1 MKEFFTTK
9 VRVLVAIAAL
19 LAIITVGSMIL
30 RPGEATIMNNI
41 MSMVVNPLKNGVTIL
56 VNEAERLY
64 DYIFGYETIRAE
76 NDLLREQMA
85 NMNQDIR
92 NSQTYKEENVRLRS
106 LLNFSEKNTDYVME
120 IANVVA
126 WNSAGYGSTVTI
138 SKGSTAGL
146 AEGMC
151 AITESG
157 QVVGLIS
164 EVGSNWATVTT
175 ILDTTSEI
183 GAHVFGSGY
192 TCIAHGDFELMND
205 GYLRASYLA
214 SDATI
219 RNSDQILTSGDG
231 DIYPP
236 GLVLGTVYDVGD
248 DETNVAKY
256 AVLAPTVDL
265 SSVAQ
270 VFIIKSYNIND

>member
-1 MKEFFTTK
+1 MKNFFNTK
-9 VRVLVAIAAL
+9 VKIILVIAAL
-19 LAIITVGSMIL
+19 AAILTVGSMIL
-30 RPGEATIMNNI
+30 RPGKATLLSNVV
-41 MSMVVNPLKNGVTIL
+41 SMVVNPLKNGVTIL
-56 VNEAERLY
+56 VDKAEQLY
-64 DYIFGYETIRAE
+64 DYIFAYEKLQAE
-76 NDLLREQMA
+76 NDHLREQMA

-92 NSQTYKEENVRLRS
+92 ESQTYKEENERLRS
-106 LLNFSEKNTDYVME
+106 LLTLAEKNTDYVLE
-120 IANVVA
+120 IANVVS
-126 WNSAGYGSTVTI
+126 WDSGGYGHSLTI
-138 SKGSTAGL
+138 SKGSSAGL

-164 EVGSNWATVTT
+164 EVGTNWATVTT

-183 GAHVFGSGY
+183 GAYIFGSGY
-192 TCIAHGDFELMND
+192 TCIAQGDFELMNQ

-219 RNSDQILTSGDG
+219 RNSDQVLTSGDG

-236 GLVLGTVYDVGD
+236 GLLVGTVSDAGE

-256 AVLAPTVDL
+256 AVIAPSVDL

-270 VFIIKSYNIND
+270 VFVIKSYNIND